1 MHENLSLKAFVVLMK
16 ASKSVEE
23 MIRQDIKSYGVSIT
37 EFSILEALYHKG
49 RLTVNQICEA
59 VLIKSGSMTYVIKK
73 LEEKGLLNRK
83 ACAEDR
89 RVIHVYLTS
98 EGEKLMDDIF
108 PKHQKVIENIFGVI
122 DSDEKQSI
130 ISSLKRVG
138 LQDKD

>member
-1 MHENLSLKAFVVLMK
+1 MRENLSLKAFVVLMK

-23 MIRQDIKSYGVSIT
+23 MVRQDIKGYGVSIT

-73 LEEKGLLNRK
+73 LQEKGLLDRE

-89 RVIHVYLTS
+89 RVIHVYLTT
-98 EGEKLMDDIF
+98 EGKKLMDDIF
-108 PKHQKVIENIFGVI
+108 PKHQEAIENIFSVI
-122 DSDEKQSI
+122 DSDAKQSI
-130 ISSLKRVG
+130 ISTLKHVG
-138 LQDKD
+138 LQDKA